1 MGGEL
6 LPWQVALHQRCRRPV
21 ATPLLV
27 AANVLLFIVMGFAG
41 AGILTP
47 DPSVHIAFG
56 SGYGPLTLGGE
67 PWRLLT
73 ATFIHFGLLHLLFN
87 MWALR
92 DLGRLVEKLY
102 GTTGF
107 LLLYFF
113 AGISG
118 SLASLTWNP
127 AVNGAGA
134 SGAIFGVMG
143 ALLAF
148 VLRPG
153 LGLPRV
159 VVLALRRDA
168 FVFTGL
174 SLAMGL
180 FVAGIDNAAHLGGL
194 VAGSTM
200 GWLLA
205 RPLDPEVGKRG
216 STARLAAG
224 LLLATAVLGPGV
236 WLVNNPPPRV
246 AAESQFLRDIDWLA
260 TRDQEVVSGLSE
272 LAKLG
277 RSGSIDATQFSQRV
291 ATELVPRWREAHER
305 MLAHPLPAGSRYAP
319 LQAATIDYVEAR
331 AGMLQLLATPFD
343 AGDPAM
349 RARLDRQN
357 AAVEAAAAAVEKVR
371 KH

>member
-1 MGGEL
+1 M
-6 LPWQVALHQRCRRPV
+6 
-21 ATPLLV
+21 
-27 AANVLLFIVMGFAG
+27 
-41 AGILTP
+41 
-47 DPSVHIAFG
+47 
-56 SGYGPLTLGGE
+56 
-67 PWRLLT
+67 
-73 ATFIHFGLLHLLFN
+73 
-87 MWALR
+87 
-92 DLGRLVEKLY
+92 
-102 GTTGF
+102 
-107 LLLYFF
+107 
-113 AGISG
+113 
-118 SLASLTWNP
+118 
-127 AVNGAGA
+127 
-134 SGAIFGVMG
+134 
-143 ALLAF
+143 
-148 VLRPG
+148 
-153 LGLPRV
+153 
-159 VVLALRRDA
+159 
-168 FVFTGL
+168 
-174 SLAMGL
+174 
-180 FVAGIDNAAHLGGL
+180 
-194 VAGSTM
+194 
-200 GWLLA
+200 
-205 RPLDPEVGKRG
+205 
-216 STARLAAG
+216 
-224 LLLATAVLGPGV
+224 LGPGV